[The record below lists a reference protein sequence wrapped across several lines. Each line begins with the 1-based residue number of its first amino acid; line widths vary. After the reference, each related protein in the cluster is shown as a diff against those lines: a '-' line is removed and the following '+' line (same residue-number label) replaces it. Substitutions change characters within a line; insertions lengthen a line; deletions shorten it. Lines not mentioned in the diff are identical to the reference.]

1 MSNMTLLTL
10 ESTQPTDTKALSG
23 GFDDSSK
30 ESSLLFSDVMEKHK
44 GQAQSGNSVT
54 TNGKKEQQLYANENI
69 HKENELNEYENQ
81 NQTEE
86 LETQNNNH
94 ADAELS
100 TKTNNEAQDTT
111 LSEADAAE
119 SIDPKSIP
127 STKEQTTNQPEQLLS
142 FLNASEKVLVTS
154 NNTVASSSEK
164 NAGEEASKIVETNKA
179 VNSANTFNKV
189 VGDSSETLIEK
200 ESAGALKTD
209 KTLIAQSVSNQVD
222 TEDSD
227 ILQKVKA
234 LLQSK
239 ETESTNTS
247 VKNIVETAVKN
258 NTETDIVDVKGKSE
272 NINKQEP
279 LVSSASQLSK
289 EPVDEMVS
297 VKQSAVSIN
306 QSNNNLIDET
316 KVSEKAAQAGV
327 ITPPVD
333 ESSIRIEK
341 VITEAKVQEVPTTLD
356 ATKTNRKLENIPD
369 NKTGTVNHITNTKS
383 EVLEEVI
390 EQSTDILSD
399 TEKTSIKTEQVI
411 AQSNAQSKFQTLSK
425 DVSKIDQSVNE
436 SKNINATGELSEEAI
451 DNESFDESITRKLNN
466 VTNEKHNDVKNI
478 IGEKNQI
485 EQNKSI
491 AQSPVATK
499 EFESKA
505 ETAAESTEES
515 VDIVIEEI
523 MHNEAKTLNSHAKL
537 NQGVNPLFDT
547 LSQRDVKHLT
557 QGEERFIEHE
567 LSFENTMQNI
577 SADLAQTQKSA
588 VIQQIETISIMRKD
602 FTDAVKEKVMVMIN
616 QKIQQVDI
624 QLDPPELGRM
634 QVRINLQNEQ
644 AVVNFVVQNQQAKE
658 ALEQNMDKLK
668 HMMSESGVDVGGAN
682 VKQQSNQS
690 SAQEQNNQGSNGQ
703 FEQHEDG
710 ATEQSITAQ
719 QSKVIKASSTGVDYY
734 A

>member
-10 ESTQPTDTKALSG
+10 ESTQATDTKVLSG

-69 HKENELNEYENQ
+69 DKENELNEDENP
-81 NQTEE
+81 NKTEA
-86 LETQNNNH
+86 LETRNNNNT
-94 ADAELS
+94 DAELS
-100 TKTNNEAQDTT
+100 TKTKNEAQDTT

-119 SIDPKSIP
+119 SVDPKSIS
-127 STKEQTTNQPEQLLS
+127 STTEQVTNQPEQLLS

-154 NNTVASSSEK
+154 NNTVSASSEK
-164 NAGEEASKIVETNKA
+164 NADEEASKTVETNEA
-179 VNSANTFNKV
+179 VNSAKTFKKV

-227 ILQKVKA
+227 ILQKMKA

-247 VKNIVETAVKN
+247 VKNNADESTAKILGN
-258 NTETDIVDVKGKSE
+258 ASAEATD
-272 NINKQEP
+272 
-279 LVSSASQLSK
+279 
-289 EPVDEMVS
+289 DEMLIKTGTVTT
-297 VKQSAVSIN
+297 QS
-306 QSNNNLIDET
+306 
-316 KVSEKAAQAGV
+316 QAL
-327 ITPPVD
+327 
-333 ESSIRIEK
+333 S
-341 VITEAKVQEVPTTLD
+341 TTLD

-369 NKTGTVNHITNTKS
+369 NKTGTVNHTTNTKS
-383 EVLEEVI
+383 ELLEEVI
-390 EQSTDILSD
+390 EQSADVLSD

-411 AQSNAQSKFQTLSK
+411 AQSKFQTPSK
-425 DVSKIDQSVNE
+425 DANKIEPSVNE
-436 SKNINATGELSEEAI
+436 SKNINVAGELSEEAI
-451 DNESFDESITRKLNN
+451 DNESLDESITRKLNN
-466 VTNEKHNDVKNI
+466 VIHEKHNDVKHI
-478 IGEKNQI
+478 IGEKNQN
-485 EQNKSI
+485 EQNKNI
-491 AQSPVATK
+491 AQSSVATK

-505 ETAAESTEES
+505 ENTEKS

-537 NQGVNPLFDT
+537 NSGVNPLFDT
-547 LSQRDVKHLT
+547 LSQRDIKHVT
-557 QGEERFIEHE
+557 QAEERFIEHE

-577 SADLAQTQKSA
+577 SADLAQTQKNA

-634 QVRINLQNEQ
+634 QVRINLQSEQ

-703 FEQHEDG
+703 FEQHEDS
-710 ATEQSITAQ
+710 AIEQSIALQ

>member
-10 ESTQPTDTKALSG
+10 ESTQPIDTKALSG

-209 KTLIAQSVSNQVD
+209 KTLIAQSVSNQID

-247 VKNIVETAVKN
+247 VKNIVETPVKN
-258 NTETDIVDVKGKSE
+258 NADKSTAKVLSNDSAEATD
-272 NINKQEP
+272 
-279 LVSSASQLSK
+279 
-289 EPVDEMVS
+289 DEMLI
-297 VKQSAVSIN
+297 KAGAVATQPQGI
-306 QSNNNLIDET
+306 
-316 KVSEKAAQAGV
+316 
-327 ITPPVD
+327 
-333 ESSIRIEK
+333 
-341 VITEAKVQEVPTTLD
+341 PTTLD
-356 ATKTNRKLENIPD
+356 AKKTNRKLENIPD

-383 EVLEEVI
+383 EALEEVI